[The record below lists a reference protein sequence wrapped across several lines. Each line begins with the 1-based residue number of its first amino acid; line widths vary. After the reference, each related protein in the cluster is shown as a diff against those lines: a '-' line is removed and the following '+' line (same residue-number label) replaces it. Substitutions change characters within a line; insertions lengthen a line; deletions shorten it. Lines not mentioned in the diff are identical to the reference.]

1 MFDPRL
7 HAGLSCM
14 RASKPGGRSLS
25 LPIHR
30 VLPGSVRGTLRSGY
44 DPSVTLGSLSMALL
58 RLNYRLARIPL
69 QLVEDVGIALLD
81 ERAPTR
87 LAYEQ
92 LLITCDS
99 AAAIL
104 LGDEYAAARAADM
117 RRRNAGVRVTIARR
131 HQRVDAESAAL
142 LDLQRERFERRRH
155 QGHRP
160 SLTYLS

>member
-1 MFDPRL
+1 
-7 HAGLSCM
+7 
-14 RASKPGGRSLS
+14 
-25 LPIHR
+25 
-30 VLPGSVRGTLRSGY
+30 
-44 DPSVTLGSLSMALL
+44 MALL

-81 ERAPTR
+81 EHAPTR

-92 LLITCDS
+92 LLITCDH

-117 RRRNAGVRVTIARR
+117 RRRSAGVRVTIARR

-142 LDLQRERFERRRH
+142 LDLQRERFTRRQRTK
-155 QGHRP
+155 GTDRA
-160 SLTYLS
+160 

>member
-1 MFDPRL
+1 
-7 HAGLSCM
+7 
-14 RASKPGGRSLS
+14 
-25 LPIHR
+25 
-30 VLPGSVRGTLRSGY
+30 
-44 DPSVTLGSLSMALL
+44 MALL

-104 LGDEYAAARAADM
+104 LGDEYAAARAADK

-142 LDLQRERFERRRH
+142 LDLQRERFERRRRTK
-155 QGHRP
+155 GTDRA
-160 SLTYLS
+160 